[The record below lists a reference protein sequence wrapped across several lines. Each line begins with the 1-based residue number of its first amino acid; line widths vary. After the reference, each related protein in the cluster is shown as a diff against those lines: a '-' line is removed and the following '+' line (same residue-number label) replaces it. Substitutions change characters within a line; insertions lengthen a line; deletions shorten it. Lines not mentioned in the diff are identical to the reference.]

1 MLRTQHNVQAAHC
14 VVITAHYICA
24 IAHKCTK
31 QMNHEKQVVDRST
44 GELGTVNDNFVQFY
58 TDNMDLIIEV
68 NRKNPTAGTILLW
81 LVKHMGKD
89 NSLVVS
95 QAALCE
101 QLEVH
106 RNTVTNAIRY
116 LKEVKALD
124 VYKTGTSNVYAINS
138 EIAWKSSAENKQYA
152 YFTSKV
158 FLTASEQSKFV
169 TKPVSHVVK
178 KKASSRGR
186 QKQLDAVAGIGGPLA
201 ILSISIASIIELF
214 TGM

>member
-1 MLRTQHNVQAAHC
+1 MHNSICAYNVQLSQYNVQFAHC
-14 VVITAHYICA
+14 IVIVANYICA
-24 IAHKCTK
+24 LLHKCIEN
-31 QMNHEKQVVDRST
+31 MNHEKQVVDRIT

-68 NRKNPTAGTILLW
+68 NRRNPTAGTILLW
-81 LVKHMGKD
+81 LVKHMGRD

-158 FLTASEQSKFV
+158 FLTANEQSKFV
-169 TKPVSHVVK
+169 TKPVSHIVK
-178 KKASSRGR
+178 KRASLRGR
-186 QKQLDAVAGIGGPLA
+186 QKQFDT
-201 ILSISIASIIELF
+201 IARV
-214 TGM
+214 